1 MWQRI
6 QTVFLGLV
14 VASMV
19 VSLFLPLLKVVEGAK
34 EIQLFPLHFSTIEAG
49 QRTTAYFPYSLTAI
63 LMVAAATIAVMEIR
77 RFDNRITQIKL
88 GTLNS
93 LILAAALGSAVYF
106 FTQVSNKYEAG
117 SAHLPPVLWIMFI
130 GVACNWLAVR
140 FIRRDEKLVRDSDRL
155 R

>member
-14 VASMV
+14 VVSMV
-19 VSLFLPLLKVVEGAK
+19 ISLFLPLLKVMEGTK

-49 QRTTAYFPYSLTAI
+49 QRTTVYFPYSLTAI

-77 RFDNRITQIKL
+77 QFDNRITQIKL

-93 LILAAALGSAVYF
+93 LILAGALGSAVYF
-106 FTQVSNKYEAG
+106 FTQVTKQYGGGA
-117 SAHLPPVLWIMFI
+117 AHLPPALWVMFV

>member
-63 LMVAAATIAVMEIR
+63 LMIAAATIAVIEIR

-106 FTQVSNKYEAG
+106 FTQISNEYGAG

>member
-6 QTVFLGLV
+6 QTVFLVLV
-14 VASMV
+14 VLSMA
-19 VSLFLPLLKVVEGAK
+19 VSLFLPLWKVTDGTK
-34 EIQLFPLHFSTIEAG
+34 ELQLFPLHFSTIENG
-49 QRTTAYFPYSLTAI
+49 QRTTQYFPYSLTAI
-63 LMVAAATIAVMEIR
+63 LLVAAATIAVMQIR
-77 RFDNRITQIKL
+77 RFDNRLTQIKL

-106 FTQVSNKYEAG
+106 FTQVSNQFEAG
-117 SAHLPPVLWIMFI
+117 PTKLPPVMWIMFV

>member
-14 VASMV
+14 VVSMV
-19 VSLFLPLLKVVEGAK
+19 ISLFLPIIKVVDGAK
-34 EIQLFPLHFSTIEAG
+34 EIQLFPLHFSIIENG
-49 QRTTAYFPYSLTAI
+49 QRTTAYFPYSLSAI
-63 LMVAAATIAVMEIR
+63 LMIAAATIAVMEIR
-77 RFDNRITQIKL
+77 RFDNRVTQIKL

-93 LILAAALGSAVYF
+93 LILAGALGSSVYF
-106 FTQVSNKYEAG
+106 FTQVSKVYGAG
-117 SAHLPPVLWIMFI
+117 SAHLPPMLWIMFI

>member
-6 QTVFLGLV
+6 QTVFLVLV
-14 VASMV
+14 VVSMV
-19 VSLFLPLLKVVEGAK
+19 VSLFLPILKVMDGSK
-34 EIQLFPLHFSTIEAG
+34 EIQLFPLHFSTIEDG
-49 QRTTAYFPYSLTAI
+49 QRATLYFPYSLTAI
-63 LMVAAATIAVMEIR
+63 LMIAAATIAIMEIR

-93 LILAAALGSAVYF
+93 LILAGALGSAVYF
-106 FTQVSNKYEAG
+106 FTQVSKEYGTGAA
-117 SAHLPPVLWIMFI
+117 SLPPVLWIMFV